1 MTEKERVIMQIPQL
15 NAFVFG
21 KRARE
26 REITRDEKQNANS
39 GWPIETQRGRQCW
52 RLFIWAFSLMSLT
65 FFVLLSL
72 RGIERHMCLYAACV
86 HVYTSSVDDNV
97 FFFLS
102 FNLHNETIN
111 RVFAGVCV
119 CVANHMC
126 TCQCFSPPPELPQ
139 IIIEVGNRPRAGVC
153 IVDRSLFRAL
163 LVMIG
168 GNLPTWSNMVPDSH
182 V

>member
-1 MTEKERVIMQIPQL
+1 MQLVCMCTHHLWMIM
-15 NAFVFG
+15 
-21 KRARE
+21 
-26 REITRDEKQNANS
+26 
-39 GWPIETQRGRQCW
+39 C
-52 RLFIWAFSLMSLT
+52 
-65 FFVLLSL
+65 
-72 RGIERHMCLYAACV
+72 
-86 HVYTSSVDDNV
+86 
-97 FFFLS
+97 FFFPSL
-102 FNLHNETIN
+102 NLHNETIN

-139 IIIEVGNRPRAGVC
+139 IIIEEGNRPRAGVC

>member
-1 MTEKERVIMQIPQL
+1 ML
-15 NAFVFG
+15 
-21 KRARE
+21 
-26 REITRDEKQNANS
+26 
-39 GWPIETQRGRQCW
+39 ETFYLGFFFNESC
-52 RLFIWAFSLMSLT
+52 

-72 RGIERHMCLYAACV
+72 RGIECHMCLYAACV
-86 HVYTSSVDDNV
+86 HVYISSVDDNV
-97 FFFLS
+97 FFPS

-126 TCQCFSPPPELPQ
+126 TCQCFSPLPKLHQ
-139 IIIEVGNRPRAGVC
+139 IMIEVGNRPQAGVC
-153 IVDRSLFRAL
+153 VVDRSLFRAL

-168 GNLPTWSNMVPDSH
+168 GNLPTWSNMVPDLH